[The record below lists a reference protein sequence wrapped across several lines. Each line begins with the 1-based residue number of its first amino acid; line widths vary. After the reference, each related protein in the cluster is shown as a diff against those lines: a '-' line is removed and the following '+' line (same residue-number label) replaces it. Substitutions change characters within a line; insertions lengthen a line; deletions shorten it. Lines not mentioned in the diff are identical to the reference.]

1 MNCCDDWVNCT
12 QGANCPVR
20 ATSAFPIPVVTV
32 TADEPTEREI
42 AADAQP
48 SLWERIDPCSAVI
61 WVLFIAVLLVV
72 VAMALQIQ
80 WPSITTVHH
89 WLTGL
94 VQSIP
99 VLPVLPSF

>member
-1 MNCCDDWVNCT
+1 VNCCDDWVNCT

-20 ATSAFPIPVVTV
+20 ADRAFPIPVVTV
-32 TADEPTEREI
+32 ATESTEREI
-42 AADAQP
+42 AADALP
-48 SLWERIDPCSAVI
+48 SIWDRADQVTRIIWAV
-61 WVLFIAVLLVV
+61 FIAVLLVV